1 MMHRRSSSNSPLCC
15 SPLPPTHPGI
25 SPSDINRDH
34 TLSTLRYAS
43 RAMAIKNSLH
53 RSLMSPTEELAYLK
67 ELVSQLQ
74 KENSQL
80 KQVIVDAG
88 LTLGGG
94 AAAVTPQKGAPV
106 PGRAESVCDMYVK
119 AC

>member
-1 MMHRRSSSNSPLCC
+1 
-15 SPLPPTHPGI
+15 
-25 SPSDINRDH
+25 
-34 TLSTLRYAS
+34 
-43 RAMAIKNSLH
+43 MAIKNSLH
-53 RSLMSPTEELAYLK
+53 RSVMSPTEELAYLK

-74 KENSQL
+74 TENSQL

>member
-1 MMHRRSSSNSPLCC
+1 
-15 SPLPPTHPGI
+15 
-25 SPSDINRDH
+25 
-34 TLSTLRYAS
+34 
-43 RAMAIKNSLH
+43 MAIKNSLH

-74 KENSQL
+74 TENSQL

-94 AAAVTPQKGAPV
+94 AAAVTPQKGAAV